1 MEEHQRLQ
9 NIKMEIL
16 EDQEEELPIVF
27 LKVLQQLVLVIHHQ
41 QVHLKEIMVVLV

>member
-16 EDQEEELPIVF
+16 EDQEEELLIVF
-27 LKVLQQLVLVIHHQ
+27 LKVPHQLVLVTHH
-41 QVHLKEIMVVLV
+41 L